1 MEWLAPYLPSLMF
14 VALAI
19 LLFSGFPVAFVLGG
33 VGLGFGLL
41 AYWIDPWLFDLAQ
54 FGALPSRIF
63 GSLAESLI
71 LTAIPMF
78 IFMGTMLEKSG
89 VARDL
94 LNCLQV
100 LLRRVPGG
108 LALAVTL
115 VGTILAATTGIIGA
129 SVVMMSLLALP
140 VMMQRNYSVEL
151 ATGTVAASG
160 TLGILIP
167 PSIMLVIMAELLSR
181 SVGNLFVAAVIPGFM
196 LAGIYVVY
204 IIIISMLKP
213 ELAPKLP
220 REMGPQTS
228 GEYLLMLVRSFLPP
242 VFLITCVLGS
252 ILGGVA
258 TPTEAAGV
266 GALGAVV
273 LALVNLVLLPALR
286 VPEFNFDSSSASP
299 ALTGSTGNGL
309 LTDLWQFGRVL
320 KEVVINSGLT
330 NAMLFGIFVGA
341 TLFSYMFRALGGE
354 AQVDAFIEHLGLG
367 PWGLLLMIMGIV
379 FLLGFFL
386 DWIEITLIVLPV
398 FAPTIANLDFGS
410 HVAQADVP
418 YWFAILLAV
427 NLQTS
432 FLTPPFGFALF
443 YMKAVA
449 PPEVRIQQ
457 IYKGIIPFV
466 LLQLLAVL
474 LVMTFPELAL
484 WLPRVLLE

>member
-1 MEWLAPYLPSLMF
+1 MEWLGPYLPALMF
-14 VALAI
+14 ASLAI
-19 LLFSGFPVAFVLGG
+19 FLFSGFPVAFVLGG
-33 VGLGFGLL
+33 IGLGFGFI

-63 GSLAESLI
+63 GAIAENLI

-115 VGTILAATTGIIGA
+115 MGTILAATTGIIGA

-140 VMMQRNYSVEL
+140 VMIQRGYAQTLS
-151 ATGTVAASG
+151 TGTIAASG

-167 PSIMLVIMAELLSR
+167 PSIMLVIMADLLSR

-196 LAGIYVVY
+196 LSFMYVIYIVVV
-204 IIIISMLKP
+204 SMLKP
-213 ELAPKLP
+213 QLAPKLP
-220 REMGPQTS
+220 PELGPRS
-228 GEYLLMLVRSFLPP
+228 AGAYVLMLARSFLPP
-242 VFLITCVLGS
+242 VFLIFCVLGS
-252 ILGGVA
+252 ILGGFA

-266 GALGAVV
+266 GAIGSVI
-273 LALVNLVLLPALR
+273 LAFINLVLLPALKI
-286 VPEFNFDSSSASP
+286 PEFHFEGEAKADLDDHA
-299 ALTGSTGNGL
+299 TGQGSGA
-309 LTDLWQFGRVL
+309 DLAHFWGVL
-320 KEVVINSGLT
+320 KDVVVRTGLT

-354 AQVDAFIEHLGLG
+354 AQVDNFIEHLGLG
-367 PWGLLLMIMGIV
+367 PWGLLFMLMAIV
-379 FLLGFFL
+379 FVLGFFL

-398 FAPTIANLDFGS
+398 FAPVVAGLDFGD
-410 HVAQADVP
+410 HVMRSEVT

-449 PPEVRIQQ
+449 PPEIKIQK
-457 IYKGIIPFV
+457 IYLGIIPFV
-466 LLQLLAVL
+466 LIQLLALALVVL
-474 LVMTFPELAL
+474 FPELAL
-484 WLPRVLLE
+484 WLPRQVFG